1 MKHLYALLIKYA
13 MGAVLLIMIL
23 IARTNLTFSYII
35 IVSIAVTVVSY
46 IIGDLLILPIAN
58 NVIATTADAL
68 LGAVTIY
75 MFNYVWFN
83 TGISFEDAAIAALA
97 LAVGEWFFHKYA
109 YRNVL
114 PDI

>member
-1 MKHLYALLIKYA
+1 
-13 MGAVLLIMIL
+13 
-23 IARTNLTFSYII
+23 
-35 IVSIAVTVVSY
+35 
-46 IIGDLLILPIAN
+46 
-58 NVIATTADAL
+58 
-68 LGAVTIY
+68 